1 MPLSEGTVLGGYT
14 IESVLGAGGMGT
26 VYRAK
31 HPSLPRSDAVKVL
44 SAEMSQDQMFRAR
57 FLREADMAATLDHP
71 NIVTVYNRGETDGQ
85 LWIAMQYVAG
95 SDADRETTQGRMTPG
110 RAVYVVGEVAK
121 ALDYA
126 HRRQILHRD
135 VKPANFLISANDDGE
150 ERVFLADFGIARAV
164 DEAVGL
170 TQTGTVMA
178 SVAYAAPEALEG
190 THIDHRTD
198 IYALGCALYRLLTG
212 ATPFSK
218 SGGLSAVATAHLIS
232 PPPRVTD
239 RIPALPGAF
248 NDVIAKAMAKD
259 PNQRYQSARELAQAA
274 SAALAGGPAPGGSTQ
289 QWATAPPPHLP
300 GPPPRSPNDPITY
313 PSGWHPANDPVTG
326 SRPPLP
332 QQHFGPPPVAPPSQP
347 AAPPRRGRRKLVVGA
362 AIAATVILV
371 AAIAGFVLAGGP
383 DVPPYEAQSFAH
395 AFGET
400 DLTAAPAAVAAVGA
414 GDADAVLSLGVTP
427 VVAFAPNAQLP
438 SWEQDKVGQSTDVL
452 GFIDTAAV
460 AAAKPDVIIAT
471 SGVDE
476 NTYERLSAIAPTITQ
491 PEATDSQKW
500 TWQEQLKWVGRIL
513 GRQGRADELLGEVR
527 DQRADLESQ
536 NSQLVGKSVEA
547 LTLSDDGV
555 AQILIPSNTADY
567 LESLG
572 LRYNAE
578 LRRGPGDTTTAR
590 SVTDLSKLYQ
600 IKSEV
605 LVVIRTD
612 SAAGGGGYDG
622 LPNEVKAFTGDLIIV
637 DDKNTVAALAQ
648 PGGYLATQYLDSRL
662 VPAMAQR
669 IK

>member
-1 MPLSEGTVLGGYT
+1 MPLSVGTVLGGYT

-71 NIVTVYNRGETDGQ
+71 NIVSVYNRGETDGQ

-95 SDADRETTQGRMTPG
+95 SDADRETTQGRMTPQ
-110 RAVYVVGEVAK
+110 RAVHIIGEVAK

-135 VKPANFLISANDDGE
+135 IKPANFLISGNDDGE

-248 NDVIAKAMAKD
+248 NDVIARAMAKD
-259 PNQRYQSARELAQAA
+259 PNQRYQSARELAHAA
-274 SAALAGGPAPGGSTQ
+274 SAALAGGSAQSSGTQ
-289 QWATAPPPHLP
+289 QWTTTPPPLP

-313 PSGWHPANDPVTG
+313 PSGWHPHGDVVTG

-332 QQHFGPPPVAPPSQP
+332 QQHFGPAPPAP
-347 AAPPRRGRRKLVVGA
+347 GHPPPGPPRRGRKAVIAGA
-362 AIAATVILV
+362 VAATVLLV
-371 AAIAGFVLAGGP
+371 AAIAGFVLTRGP
-383 DVPPYEAQSFAH
+383 GSAPYEAQTFTH
-395 AFGET
+395 QYGQTE
-400 DLTAAPAAVAAVGA
+400 LIAAPAAVAAVGA
-414 GDADAVLSLGVTP
+414 GDADAVLSLGVQP
-427 VVAFAPNAQLP
+427 VVAFAANAQLP
-438 SWEQDKVGQSTDVL
+438 SWEQDRIQGSTEVL

-471 SGVDE
+471 TGVDQ
-476 NTYERLSAIAPTITQ
+476 NTYQRLSAIAPTITQ
-491 PEATDSQKW
+491 PEAADARQW
-500 TWQEQLKWVGRIL
+500 TWQEQLQWVGRIL
-513 GRQGRADELLGEVR
+513 GLETQAEQLLTQVG
-527 DQRADLESQ
+527 DQRNDLRSQ

-547 LTLSDDGV
+547 LAFSDDGV
-555 AQILIPSNTADY
+555 AQVLKPSNTADY

-572 LRYNAE
+572 MRYNGD
-578 LRRGPGDTTTAR
+578 LLRGPDDITTTR
-590 SVTDLSKLYQ
+590 SITDTRRLYS
-600 IKSEV
+600 IKSDV
-605 LVVIRTD
+605 LIVIRTD
-612 SAAGGGGYDG
+612 SAAGGGGFDG
-622 LPNEVKAFTGDLIIV
+622 LPSEVKAFTGDLIII
-637 DDKNTVAALAQ
+637 DDTNTVAALSQ
-648 PGGYLATQYLDSRL
+648 PGGYLATQYLDSTL
-662 VPAMAQR
+662 VPLMAP
-669 IK
+669 KVK

>member
-1 MPLSEGTVLGGYT
+1 MPLSEGTVVGGYT

-95 SDADRETTQGRMTPG
+95 SDADRETTSGRMTPA
-110 RAVYVVGEVAK
+110 RAVHIIGEVAK

-135 VKPANFLISANDDGE
+135 VKPANFLIGSDDDGE
-150 ERVFLADFGIARAV
+150 ERVYLADFGIARAV

-190 THIDHRTD
+190 SHIDHRTD

-248 NDVIAKAMAKD
+248 NDVIATAMAKD
-259 PNQRYQSARELAQAA
+259 PNQRYQSARELARAT
-274 SAALAGGPAPGGSTQ
+274 SAALAGGPAGGGTQ
-289 QWATAPPPHLP
+289 QWATAPPSPLP
-300 GPPPRSPNDPITY
+300 GPPPRPPADPITY
-313 PSGWHPANDPVTG
+313 PSGWHPTHDAATG
-326 SRPPLP
+326 SRLPLP
-332 QQHFGPPPVAPPSQP
+332 QQHFGPPPVTPGHPPPAPGRS
-347 AAPPRRGRRKLVVGA
+347 RRKLVIGG
-362 AIAATVILV
+362 AIAAAVLLV
-371 AAIAGFVLAGGP
+371 AAIAGFVIARGP
-383 DVPPYEAQSFAH
+383 GAAPYEAQTFAH
-395 AFGET
+395 AFGQT
-400 DLTAAPAAVAAVGA
+400 SLAAAPAAVAAVGA
-414 GDADAVLSLGVTP
+414 GDADAVLSLGVVP
-427 VVAFAPNAQLP
+427 VVAFAPDAQLP
-438 SWEQDKVGQSTDVL
+438 SWEQDKVSDSTAVL

-471 SGVDE
+471 SGVDQ

-491 PEATDSQKW
+491 PEATDTRQW

-513 GRQGRADELLGEVR
+513 GEQSRADQLIGTVR
-527 DQRADLESQ
+527 DQRSDLESQ
-536 NSQLVGKSVEA
+536 NSQLVGKTVEA
-547 LTLSDDGV
+547 LTFSDSGL
-555 AQILIPSNTADY
+555 AQVLKPSNAADY
-567 LESLG
+567 LEGLG
-572 LRYNAE
+572 MSYAE
-578 LRRGPGDTTTAR
+578 TLSRGPDDTSATR
-590 SVTDLSKLYQ
+590 SVTDFNRLYR
-600 IKSEV
+600 IKSDV
-605 LVVIRTD
+605 LIVIRTD
-612 SAAGGGGYDG
+612 GAAGGGGYNG
-622 LPNEVKAFTGDLIIV
+622 LPNEVKAFAGTMIIV
-637 DDKNTVAALAQ
+637 DDANTVAALAE
-648 PGGYLATQYLDSRL
+648 PGGYLATEYLDATL
-662 VPAMAQR
+662 VPLIAKR
-669 IK
+669 LK